1 MDLSAIGQQFGLTP
15 EQTEAAI
22 QALGPVILA
31 GMQRS
36 AGSGGGLNEIL
47 EGLQGGAA
55 QPDQMTE
62 QGNDILGEIFGSKD
76 VSRGVA
82 QQVAGQSGISAAI
95 LKKLLPILAAFVV
108 SQIARNMGQRGGGAA
123 PQPRQQPRSGGLG
136 DVLGG
141 DAIGRPQSQGG
152 GLGDIL
158 GDILGGATAGK
169 AQQQPQGGG
178 LGDILGSIL
187 GGAAKGGGFNGADI
201 LSSVEEALRKR

>member
-47 EGLQGGAA
+47 EELQGGA
-55 QPDQMTE
+55 QPPEQLTE

-82 QQVAGQSGISAAI
+82 QQVAGQSGVSAAI

-108 SQIARNMGQRGGGAA
+108 SQIARNMGQRGGAT
-123 PQPRQQPRSGGLG
+123 PRPRQQPESGGLG

-141 DAIGRPQSQGG
+141 DAIGAPRPRGG

-158 GDILGGATAGK
+158 GDILGGAVAGK
-169 AQQQPQGGG
+169 TQRQPQGGG

-187 GGAAKGGGFNGADI
+187 GGAAKSGSLNGADI